1 MSVQKPTTVLLY
13 RRRADSFYGAAR
25 DLERL
30 EDVADESYWPAIGLL
45 AVHGCI
51 ALADA
56 ALVAVEGERSGGD
69 DHAEAAR
76 RLRAWCSAKD
86 VVPGGIKHFEWL
98 LAKKSHFS
106 YDDRVVRDDE
116 LQLAKVKMDQFFVW
130 ALRAFP
136 AVAEI
141 KESTHA

>member
-1 MSVQKPTTVLLY
+1 MRSGSRSRKAW
-13 RRRADSFYGAAR
+13 RRRR
-25 DLERL
+25 
-30 EDVADESYWPAIGLL
+30 
-45 AVHGCI
+45 
-51 ALADA
+51 
-56 ALVAVEGERSGGD
+56 GD
-69 DHAEAAR
+69 DHNEAAR

-86 VVPGGIKHFEWL
+86 IVQSGIKHFEWL

-106 YDDRVVRDDE
+106 YDNRVVRDDE

-136 AVAEI
+136 AVTEI